1 MESVW
6 MSRQWVGNVL
16 KGAKLSLKSANSG
29 NLIKHWTMN
38 WAQFN
43 DPLSHTCLADVVLA
57 SWSLT
62 QEVAGL
68 IPFKNKYILSLNT
81 TCLFAQIFSCIFLFI
96 ISLLV
101 IYFIDKFIEQECIP
115 VGCVPSAWDAL
126 PGGEPVDPLECGP
139 GDTPPATP
147 LNFPPGCE
155 PGDLQGMLGYH
166 LQGMLG
172 YHLQGMLGYHPSSLA
187 DRHV

>member
-1 MESVW
+1 
-6 MSRQWVGNVL
+6 
-16 KGAKLSLKSANSG
+16 
-29 NLIKHWTMN
+29 MN

-115 VGCVPSAWDAL
+115 VGCVPSAWDAP
-126 PGGEPVDPLECGP
+126 PGGGPVDPLECGP
-139 GDTPPATP
+139 GDPPGVGLETPPQP
-147 LNFPPGCE
+147 
-155 PGDLQGMLGYH
+155 
-166 LQGMLG
+166 
-172 YHLQGMLGYHPSSLA
+172 HPSTSPPDVSLKTCKA
-187 DRHV
+187 CWDTTPPRWQTDTCKNITFANFACGR